1 MHSIQQPD
9 EYETD
14 SDTAESDEEDDF
26 EVVLQQDMHDQIS
39 STVNFLKHF
48 CINLVSPISLRI
60 S

>member
-26 EVVLQQDMHDQIS
+26 EVVL
-39 STVNFLKHF
+39 
-48 CINLVSPISLRI
+48 
-60 S
+60 